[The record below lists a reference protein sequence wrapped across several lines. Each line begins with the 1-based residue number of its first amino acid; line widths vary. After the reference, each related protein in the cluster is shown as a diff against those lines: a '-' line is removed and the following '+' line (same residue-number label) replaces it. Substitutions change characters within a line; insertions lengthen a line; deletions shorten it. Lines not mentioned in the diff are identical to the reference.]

1 MFTPP
6 AYLSPSSINTFVQCP
21 LKFKI
26 NKFDNIKEPPS
37 WATHLGSFTHEV
49 LEHLYQLDPDDRTV
63 ENLKTLAADVWASS
77 EWEQQVLSLAEPQG
91 DIKQFKIA
99 AFKNMTNLWQ
109 LEDPS
114 ETELD
119 GMEED
124 VDAVID
130 GVAMK
135 GRIDRYIVADD
146 GSLIISDYKT
156 GKVPNPKFN
165 DENKQFFQLLAY
177 AAMLKESA
185 QLETSQLE
193 LLYLTAS
200 TKHTLAVTP
209 VKLDT
214 ARRLIVDTKTSLD
227 SACDSGEFTANVS
240 KLCDW
245 CHFKKINVCPAHKK

>member
-49 LEHLYQLDPDDRTV
+49 LEHLYQLDPEDRTLDAV
-63 ENLKTLAADVWASS
+63 KSLASELWAAND
-77 EWEQQVLSLAEPQG
+77 WEQQVLALAEPQG
-91 DIKQFKIA
+91 DIRQFKIA
-99 AFKNMTNLWQ
+99 AFNNMKNLWE
-109 LEDPS
+109 LEDPT

-119 GMEED
+119 GMEEE
-124 VDAVID
+124 VDALVE

-156 GKVPNPKFN
+156 GKVPNPRFN
-165 DENKQFFQLLAY
+165 DQNKQFFQLLAY

-185 QLETSQLE
+185 HLETSKLE

-200 TKHTLAVTP
+200 TKHSLDVTP
-209 VKLDT
+209 VTLST
-214 ARRLIVDTKTSLD
+214 AKRTIVETKESLD
-227 SACDSGEFTANVS
+227 ASCSSGNFTANVS

-245 CHFKKINVCPAHKK
+245 CHFKKIGVCPAHK

>member
-49 LEHLYQLDPDDRTV
+49 LEHLYQLDPEDRTI
-63 ENLKTLAADVWASS
+63 EAARSLAAELWAAN
-77 EWEQQVLSLAEPQG
+77 EWEQQVLALAEPQG
-91 DIKQFKIA
+91 NIAQFKNA
-99 AFKNMTNLWQ
+99 AFTNIKNLWE
-109 LEDPS
+109 LEDPTD
-114 ETELD
+114 TELD

-124 VDAVID
+124 VDAHVE

-135 GRIDRYIVADD
+135 GRIDRFIVAED
-146 GSLIISDYKT
+146 GTLIISDYKT

-177 AAMLKESA
+177 AAMLKQSA
-185 QLETSQLE
+185 ELETSRLE

-200 TKHTLAVTP
+200 TKHSIEVTP
-209 VKLDT
+209 VH
-214 ARRLIVDTKTSLD
+214 ID
-227 SACDSGEFTANVS
+227 SAKRTIVTTKEALDASCSTGDFKANVTN
-240 KLCDW
+240 LCNW
-245 CHFKKINVCPAHKK
+245 CHYKKIGVCPAHQ